1 MQVTPPPKEPYQSAK
16 HKRELAKAE
25 ATPIKIGV
33 PGAASHG
40 RALLARQPKDAA
52 DLTNTGIK
60 AKVGRGKPKAPPPD
74 QAP

>member
-16 HKRELAKAE
+16 HKRLLAQDE

-40 RALLARQPKDAA
+40 RALLSRQPKSGA
-52 DLTNTGIK
+52 DLTNAGVK

-74 QAP
+74 QAL